1 MKKDYIKPTA
11 EVILLDLEDV
21 RMKISQGSQVITGR
35 ETKVGQQGNG
45 SHADISDK

>member
-21 RMKISQGSQVITGR
+21 RMKIAQGSGVIEDG
-35 ETKVGQQGNG
+35 EVGPHVDNQ
-45 SHADISDK
+45 

>member
-21 RMKISQGSQVITGR
+21 RMKTIQGSKVIEGG
-35 ETKVGQQGNG
+35 EVGP
-45 SHADISDK
+45 HADSDK

>member
-21 RMKISQGSQVITGR
+21 RMKTIQGSKVIEG
-35 ETKVGQQGNG
+35 EKSGQQGTG
-45 SHADISDK
+45 THADISDK

>member
-21 RMKISQGSQVITGR
+21 RMKTSQGSKVIEGST
-35 ETKVGQQGNG
+35 EVVQQGKR
-45 SHADISDK
+45 SHADFSD